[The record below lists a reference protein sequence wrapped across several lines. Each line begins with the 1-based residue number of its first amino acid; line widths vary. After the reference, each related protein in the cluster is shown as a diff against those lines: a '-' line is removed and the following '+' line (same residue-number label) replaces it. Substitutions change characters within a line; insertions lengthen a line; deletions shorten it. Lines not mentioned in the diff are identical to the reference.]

1 MTTVSFDI
9 APPQSDSITAY
20 DEAHFVTYLRLLDA
34 DIEGADWREAV
45 EIIFGIDAAHEPE
58 RAHAV
63 HSNHL
68 ARAKWMTE
76 SGYRLLLDKHRAQK
90 ES

>member
-9 APPQSDSITAY
+9 APPRSDSITAY

-45 EIIFGIDAAHEPE
+45 EIIFGINPAQEPE
-58 RAHAV
+58 RAHTV
-63 HSNHL
+63 HSSHL
-68 ARAKWMTE
+68 GRAKWMTE
-76 SGYRLLLDKHRAQK
+76 SGYLQLLDKHRAQK
-90 ES
+90 ET